1 MPKRPISYTSR
12 DFETIK
18 NSLVNHAKQYYPST
32 FKDFNEASFGSLM
45 LDMAAYLG
53 DQLSFYADYQANES
67 FLDSAIEYQN
77 VIRLSQQLGFK
88 MPGAASSTGIATFYI
103 MVPASVSTGGPD
115 LDYFPILKRGSSL
128 ASSGGGVFTLN
139 EDVDFTDSDNEVT
152 VARVNST
159 TGVPTW
165 YAIRGFGQVVS
176 GQEAETTLEVGNY
189 QRFLRLELDADNVSE
204 IVKITDAQGNE
215 YYEVEYL
222 SQDVVVSEVPNYESD
237 RDVVPYVIKTKP
249 VPRRFVTEYGADGSV
264 FLQFGYGS
272 AANITGD
279 TIADPADVVLDVVG
293 RNYVTDKSFDPTN
306 LISSDKFGV
315 VPIDTTLTVTYRSNS
330 QETVNVKTGGLNR
343 LIDPQLIFQN
353 EASLSAV
360 TRSTI
365 IQSLEVEN
373 SSPITGDTSTL
384 LADEI
389 REMAF
394 SSYTAQNR
402 AVTRSDYVAISYRM
416 PSKFGRVKRVNVVQD
431 TDSVRRNLNLYILSE
446 NNEGNFVAANQT
458 LKNNLKKWL
467 NSYRMVND
475 TVDILDGRVINYGI
489 EFEVSVDM
497 DANKFDIL
505 DQCVTKI
512 QEKILNVKKQ
522 IGEAVFITE
531 IYKMLNSVPGVNDTL
546 NVELVAKSGG
556 LYSDYYYDIDEN
568 LSDDGR
574 YLKIPQ
580 DSVAEVLFPNEDI
593 LGVVK

>member
-1 MPKRPISYTSR
+1 
-12 DFETIK
+12 
-18 NSLVNHAKQYYPST
+18 
-32 FKDFNEASFGSLM
+32 
-45 LDMAAYLG
+45 
-53 DQLSFYADYQANES
+53 
-67 FLDSAIEYQN
+67 
-77 VIRLSQQLGFK
+77 
-88 MPGAASSTGIATFYI
+88 
-103 MVPASVSTGGPD
+103 
-115 LDYFPILKRGSSL
+115 
-128 ASSGGGVFTLN
+128 
-139 EDVDFTDSDNEVT
+139 
-152 VARVNST
+152 
-159 TGVPTW
+159 
-165 YAIRGFGQVVS
+165 
-176 GQEAETTLEVGNY
+176 
-189 QRFLRLELDADNVSE
+189 
-204 IVKITDAQGNE
+204 
-215 YYEVEYL
+215 
-222 SQDVVVSEVPNYESD
+222 
-237 RDVVPYVIKTKP
+237 
-249 VPRRFVTEYGADGSV
+249 
-264 FLQFGYGS
+264 
-272 AANITGD
+272 
-279 TIADPADVVLDVVG
+279 
-293 RNYVTDKSFDPTN
+293 
-306 LISSDKFGV
+306 
-315 VPIDTTLTVTYRSNS
+315 
-330 QETVNVKTGGLNR
+330 
-343 LIDPQLIFQN
+343 
-353 EASLSAV
+353 
-360 TRSTI
+360 
-365 IQSLEVEN
+365 
-373 SSPITGDTSTL
+373 
-384 LADEI
+384 
-389 REMAF
+389 MAF